1 MDEKV
6 VVTKEDFDLE
16 KLKRDLMTKESGA
29 AVIFNGVV
37 RGFNEGEKVENFELE
52 RYEGMTIKE
61 LENIRKEG
69 LNNFD
74 INEIFIIHRYGKLD
88 VKDNIVGIIVTTPH
102 RKAGFEAC
110 EFVIDKI
117 KEKVPLWKKENTIES
132 GEHWIEGQD

>member
-16 KLKRDLMTKESGA
+16 QLKRDLMTKESGA

-37 RGFNEGEKVENFELE
+37 RGFNEGEKVESLELE
-52 RYEGMTIKE
+52 RYDGMTIKE
-61 LENIRKEG
+61 LENIREEG
-69 LNNFD
+69 LNRFEID
-74 INEIFIIHRYGKLD
+74 DIFIIHRFGELD
-88 VKDNIVGIIVTTPH
+88 VKDNIVGIIVTSPH

-117 KEKVPLWKKENTIES
+117 KEKVPLWKKENTVES
-132 GEHWIEGQD
+132 GEHWLEGQD